1 MNVYYLKTVLAAIII
16 VLVMPP
22 ASCFL
27 PSRSFDEEKWR
38 VQVESADPAL
48 LYAPHLRDGLYFNP
62 WMPMRKGFID
72 FLRWQLSEKTP
83 HAPGNIKMGRGV
95 VIYILKKIKHLFFRS

>member
-1 MNVYYLKTVLAAIII
+1 MNVHYLKTVLAAIII
-16 VLVMPP
+16 ALVMPL

-38 VQVESADPAL
+38 AQVESADPAL
-48 LYAPHLRDGLYFNP
+48 LYAPHLRDGRYFNP
-62 WMPMRKGFID
+62 WMPMQKGFSD

-83 HAPGNIKMGRGV
+83 
-95 VIYILKKIKHLFFRS
+95 